1 MPRARRLQA
10 IEAIQKVVA
19 VLPSVGEIMGPLLK
33 RLAEG
38 DWFTSRVSVCSL
50 FAPVY
55 ARLTDA
61 ARKKEIRE
69 CVSPSPPPPPPMTTA
84 V

>member
-1 MPRARRLQA
+1 MDSQRSRLPNTQA
-10 IEAIQKVVA
+10 VEAIQKVVA
-19 VLPSVGEIMGPLLK
+19 VLPGVGDIMGPLVK

-55 ARLTDA
+55 AKLTDA

-69 CVSPSPPPPPPMTTA
+69 
-84 V
+84 

>member
-1 MPRARRLQA
+1 
-10 IEAIQKVVA
+10 
-19 VLPSVGEIMGPLLK
+19 VLPSVGEIMGPLVK

-50 FAPVY
+50 LAPVY
-55 ARLTDA
+55 SRLTDA

-69 CVSPSPPPPPPMTTA
+69 YVPSPSPLTRLPTA
-84 V
+84 P

>member
-1 MPRARRLQA
+1 MMAMGARSQA
-10 IEAIQKVVA
+10 VEAMQKVVA
-19 VLPSVGEIMGPLLK
+19 VLPSAGEIMGPLVK

-55 ARLTDA
+55 ARLTEA
-61 ARKKEIRE
+61 SRKKELRE
-69 CVSPSPPPPPPMTTA
+69 
-84 V
+84 